1 MRRKRLVAELAVL
14 VCLASWPVLAGD
26 LPQVHA
32 LTGVRIVV
40 APGQEIESGT
50 VVLRDGVIEAVGADV
65 ESPADARVWELKG
78 STVYPG
84 LIEPYA
90 VRPWPTED
98 EEDGEDAPQGGHE
111 NSVVKPE
118 RDMTLH
124 AYDEAGFKKLRA
136 AGYTSA
142 VFAPDDGLF
151 RGRSVLMNL
160 GEGGLAGN
168 LLLRDVAHNVTL
180 ATHPDGEYPNSLMG
194 AVALARQTFY
204 DARWY
209 GDAHLAYEANPRQER
224 PPFSI
229 ALAELVAAARGRAPV
244 LFESQDVL
252 DTLRIAAIAGELELD
267 AAVVGHGEEYKRL
280 DAVAATGLTHLLP
293 LAFPEPPDM
302 SDEDPLTVGLEEL
315 RHWDLAPENPAR
327 LVAAGV
333 EVAFTSHELTEPKL
347 ISARLAIAIE
357 RGLTPEQA
365 LAGVTT
371 VPAKILG
378 VDERMGTV
386 EAGKMANLLIVEGD
400 LFTEKPKLREVWVDG
415 RRFELKD
422 VKPPEINPAGTWDLI
437 ISAGDQRMPMSMEL
451 VGTMED
457 LSGSISTPAGKL
469 PFSSVEVSGKKVEV
483 TFDGASLG
491 MPGTFTFTM
500 SVKGDTARGAG
511 TGPPGSFTF
520 KGKRTSK
527 PEVER

>member
-1 MRRKRLVAELAVL
+1 MRRKRLIAALAVL
-14 VCLASWPVLAGD
+14 APLASWPVRAGD

-40 APGQEIESGT
+40 APGQEIDSGT
-50 VVLRDGVIEAVGADV
+50 VVLRDGVIEAAGAGV
-65 ESPADARVWELKG
+65 EPPADARIWEREG

-90 VRPWPTED
+90 VRSWPAQ
-98 EEDGEDAPQGGHE
+98 EEDDAEDAPQGGHE
-111 NSVVKPE
+111 NVMVTPE
-118 RDMTLH
+118 RDMTLY
-124 AYDEAGFKKLRA
+124 AYDEAAFKKLRA

-160 GEGGLAGN
+160 GEDDLGGN

-180 ATHPDGEYPNSLMG
+180 TTHPDGDYPNSLMG

-209 GDAHLAYEANPRQER
+209 GEAHLAYEENPRQER
-224 PPFSI
+224 PPFSV
-229 ALAELVAAARGRAPV
+229 ALAELVAAAQGRAPV
-244 LFESQDVL
+244 VFESQDVL
-252 DTLRIAAIAGELELD
+252 DTLRVAAIAGELELD
-267 AAVVGHGEEYKRL
+267 AMVVGHGEEYKRL
-280 DAVAATGLTHLLP
+280 DAVAATGMTHFLP
-293 LAFPEPPDM
+293 LSFPEAPDVG
-302 SDEDPLTVGLEEL
+302 DEDQLNVGLEEL

-333 EVAFTSHELTEPKL
+333 EVAFTSHDLSDPKQ
-347 ISARLAIAIE
+347 IHGRLATAIE

-365 LAGVTT
+365 LSGLTT
-371 VPAKILG
+371 VPAKVLG

-386 EAGKMANLLIVEGD
+386 EAGKMANLLVVEGD
-400 LFTEKPKLREVWVDG
+400 LFAEKPKLREVWVDG

-422 VKPPEINPAGTWDLI
+422 VKPPEINPAGTWELI
-437 ISAGDQRMPMSMEL
+437 IAAGENRLPVTMEL
-451 VGTMED
+451 VGTMDD
-457 LSGSISTPAGKL
+457 LSGSISTPAGQL
-469 PFSSVEVSGKKVEV
+469 PFSSVEVSGKKVEI
-483 TFDGASLG
+483 TFDGSSLG
-491 MPGTFTFTM
+491 MPGTFTFNM

-527 PEVER
+527 PEVKR